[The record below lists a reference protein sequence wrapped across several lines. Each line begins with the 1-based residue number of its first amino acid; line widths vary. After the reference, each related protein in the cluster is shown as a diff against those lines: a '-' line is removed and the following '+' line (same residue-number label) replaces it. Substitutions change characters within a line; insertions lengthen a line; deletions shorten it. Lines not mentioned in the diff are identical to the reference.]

1 MKTYQIVIE
10 QHAVYEVKADSYED
24 AEEMAWSR
32 FNPDHLSEPLT
43 AEILVIEE

>member
-10 QHAVYEVKADSYED
+10 QHAVYEVQADSYED
-24 AEEMAWSR
+24 AEDMAWNR
-32 FNPDHLSEPLT
+32 FCPDHLTEPLT